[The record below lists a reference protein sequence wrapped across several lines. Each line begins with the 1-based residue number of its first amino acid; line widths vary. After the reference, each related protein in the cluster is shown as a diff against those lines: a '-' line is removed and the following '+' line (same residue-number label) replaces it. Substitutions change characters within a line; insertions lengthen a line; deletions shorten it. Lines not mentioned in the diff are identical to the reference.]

1 VALTCASL
9 MIGRIATRARRP
21 LLWGW
26 ERFHFNFARK
36 RGRGNGSGDLE
47 DAVAI
52 LGRELIL
59 IHTFGQFD
67 QPLEGTVT
75 DFPVEIIGF
84 FCLAGTRPLPCWG
97 YAVVAKQAII
107 RVARQRMC
115 ANPRPLLRF
124 ISLILR
130 KTCPS
135 SIRSEFCRLAH
146 CLQSCGVKTVAL
158 QSHSNRRTG
167 SGSRPGRTAT

>member
-1 VALTCASL
+1 VQLS
-9 MIGRIATRARRP
+9 AR
-21 LLWGW
+21 
-26 ERFHFNFARK
+26 NT
-36 RGRGNGSGDLE
+36 
-47 DAVAI
+47 
-52 LGRELIL
+52 ELVQSSDCMCEV
-59 IHTFGQFD
+59 G
-67 QPLEGTVT
+67 
-75 DFPVEIIGF
+75 
-84 FCLAGTRPLPCWG
+84 RPLPYWG
-97 YAVVAKQAII
+97 YAAVAKQAII

-115 ANPRPLLRF
+115 AIPRPLLRF

-167 SGSRPGRTAT
+167 SGSRCGRTAA